1 MSTRKVF
8 HIAVIAV
15 LAYLVADRA
24 LLHAQAKEASTF
36 ACSQGAEQV
45 KLEALGR
52 GFGDAAASSQGDAFR
67 SGCLVTGRGRPMEML
82 ARN

>member
-1 MSTRKVF
+1 MRKVF

-24 LLHAQAKEASTF
+24 LLHAQAREASTF
-36 ACSQGAEQV
+36 ACAQGAEQV
-45 KLEALGR
+45 KLDALGR
-52 GFGDAAASSQGDAFR
+52 GFDDAAASSQSEAFR
-67 SGCLVTGRGRPMEML
+67 SGCLVTGRGRPQEML

>member
-1 MSTRKVF
+1 MRKVF

-24 LLHAQAKEASTF
+24 LLHAQAHEASTF
-36 ACSQGAEQV
+36 ACAQGAEQT
-45 KLEALGR
+45 KLDALGR
-52 GFGDAAASSQGDAFR
+52 GFDDAAASSQGDAFR
-67 SGCLVTGRGRPMEML
+67 SGCLVSGRGRPTEML